1 MLAACVTVVLS
12 IKIFKADVPIP
23 TSGGSGA
30 RSRRTTVSSSF
41 PEKSPHRKQA
51 EVLNASPPGFA
62 SGLLKRMAFDA
73 GSEVGRCFL
82 VVCIGSSLAGR
93 CSLFKRKAMLL
104 DEGHEFV
111 RGRSVDV
118 IDVLGRLIVD
128 FRALSVHSTFTL
140 VRPFLVIESEIDTMR
155 QSAGFFTSAT

>member
-1 MLAACVTVVLS
+1 
-12 IKIFKADVPIP
+12 
-23 TSGGSGA
+23 
-30 RSRRTTVSSSF
+30 
-41 PEKSPHRKQA
+41 
-51 EVLNASPPGFA
+51 
-62 SGLLKRMAFDA
+62 MAFDA

-155 QSAGFFTSAT
+155 QSAGSFTSAT